1 MMKKVQIR
9 LTEENDRKLREMAE
23 RYGMSIN
30 SVASFIIGK
39 WLDENYDLKDRI
51 LKGFADSQGKVLE
64 RVANQ
69 VVKELLN
76 NPEKIKELEKVG
88 LNLKV

>member
-1 MMKKVQIR
+1 MKKVQIR
-9 LTEENDRKLREMAE
+9 LTEENDRKLREMAA

-51 LKGFADSQGKVLE
+51 LQGFADSQKEVME
-64 RVANQ
+64 RVAKQ
-69 VVKELLN
+69 VVEELFS
-76 NPEKIKELEKVG
+76 NPEKIKELEKIG
-88 LNLKV
+88 LNLKLW

>member
-1 MMKKVQIR
+1 MMKKIQIR
-9 LTEENDRKLREMAE
+9 LTEENDRKLREMAA

-51 LKGFADSQGKVLE
+51 LQGFADSQKEVME
-64 RVANQ
+64 RVAKQ
-69 VVKELLN
+69 VVEELFS
-76 NPEKIKELEKVG
+76 NPEKIKELERYG
-88 LNLKV
+88 LKLNF

>member
-51 LKGFADSQGKVLE
+51 LKGFADSQEKVLE
-64 RVANQ
+64 RVAKQ
-69 VVKELLN
+69 VVEELLN

>member
-1 MMKKVQIR
+1 MKKIQIR
-9 LTEENDRKLREMAE
+9 LTDENDKKLREMAS

-39 WLDENYDLKDRI
+39 WLDENYDLKDR
-51 LKGFADSQGKVLE
+51 LLQSFSDSQEKVIE
-64 RVANQ
+64 RVAKQ
-69 VVKELLN
+69 VFDELLKKQ
-76 NPEKIKELEKVG
+76 EVIEE

>member
-1 MMKKVQIR
+1 MKKVQIR
-9 LTEENDRKLREMAE
+9 LTEENDKKLREMAA

-51 LKGFADSQGKVLE
+51 LQGFADSQEKVLE
-64 RVANQ
+64 RVAKQ
-69 VVKELLN
+69 VVEELLN

-88 LNLKV
+88 LNLNV

>member
-1 MMKKVQIR
+1 MKKVQIR
-9 LTEENDRKLREMAE
+9 LTEENDQKLREMAE

-51 LKGFADSQGKVLE
+51 LQGFADSQKEVMQ
-64 RVANQ
+64 RVAKQ
-69 VVKELLN
+69 VVEQLFN
-76 NPEKIKELEKVG
+76 DPEKIKEFEKIG
-88 LNLKV
+88 LNLKL

>member
-1 MMKKVQIR
+1 MKKIQIR
-9 LTEENDRKLREMAE
+9 LTEENDKKLREIAE

-51 LKGFADSQGKVLE
+51 LEGLAASQKEVME
-64 RVANQ
+64 RVAKQ
-69 VVKELLN
+69 VVEELFS
-76 NPEKIKELEKVG
+76 NPEKIKELERHG
-88 LNLKV
+88 LKLNF

>member
-1 MMKKVQIR
+1 MKKVQIR
-9 LTEENDRKLREMAE
+9 LTEENDRKLREMAA

-51 LKGFADSQGKVLE
+51 LQGFADSQKEVME
-64 RVANQ
+64 RVAKQ
-69 VVKELLN
+69 VVEELFS
-76 NPEKIKELEKVG
+76 NPEKIKELENIG
-88 LNLKV
+88 LKLKF